1 MAKLPKKHKRFL
13 LVTER
18 KPVWT
23 IATRTAVIYLVF
35 GLIWILFSDLA
46 VQSLVRNVHLQN
58 IISIGKGFLY
68 VFLSTALIYILIGT
82 AFRRLS
88 DSEQII
94 EESKSDLKA
103 MAYYD
108 HLTGLSN
115 RRRLIERFPD
125 YLYEAGK
132 GTAKAILFIDVD
144 NIKLINDTMGHVFG
158 DELIV
163 RIAER
168 LHSYVSLPDELYR
181 LGGDEFVILARF
193 GEIPEISA
201 KCDRILRLFN
211 APFSIEK
218 SLIHSSV
225 SIGIALYPLHSAD
238 PNELLKYAD
247 IAMYQ
252 AKKAGKNRVC
262 LFTAAMMSPVDDR
275 MRMGEQ
281 LHEALVNRELEVY
294 FQPQIDVATR
304 RIASYEA
311 LLRWNNFALGSVPP
325 DKFIPVAEETH
336 LIVPIGEWV
345 LEQACR
351 FLARMHGMGYDELV
365 MSVNVSIIQLLQEN
379 FTATVLRVLAE
390 TGLRPESLEL
400 EITESVLME
409 SYALIE
415 DHLEKLKSIGIS
427 IALDDFGKGYSSL
440 SYLETLPI
448 SILKVDKN
456 FIDAITAENAGHTI
470 TGNIVG
476 MGKRLGLK
484 VIAEGVETE
493 MQFAFLA
500 ERECDLIQ
508 GWLFSKALPA
518 REAEEYTKKNLAV
531 GASSR

>member
-1 MAKLPKKHKRFL
+1 MAKLPKKHKKFL
-13 LVTER
+13 LITER
-18 KPVWT
+18 KPIWT
-23 IATRTAVIYLVF
+23 IASRTAVIYLIF
-35 GLIWILFSDLA
+35 GLLWILFSDIA

-58 IISIGKGFLY
+58 IISIIKGFVY

-82 AFRRLS
+82 AFRKLS

-115 RRRLIERFPD
+115 RRRIIDRFPD
-125 YLYEAGK
+125 YLLEEGK

-168 LHSYVSLPDELYR
+168 LHSHVSLPDELYR

-218 SLIHSSV
+218 SLIHSTV

-252 AKKAGKNRVC
+252 A
-262 LFTAAMMSPVDDR
+262 MMSPVDNR

-294 FQPQIDVATR
+294 FQPQIDVTTR

-311 LLRWNNFALGSVPP
+311 LLRWNNLALGSVPP

-345 LEQACR
+345 LEQSCR
-351 FLARMHGMGYDELV
+351 FLARMHGMGYNELV

-379 FTATVLRVLAE
+379 FTATVLRILAD
-390 TGLRPESLEL
+390 TGLRPEYLEL
-400 EITESVLME
+400 EITETVLME
-409 SYALIE
+409 SYALIA
-415 DHLEKLKSIGIS
+415 DHL
-427 IALDDFGKGYSSL
+427 
-440 SYLETLPI
+440 
-448 SILKVDKN
+448 
-456 FIDAITAENAGHTI
+456 
-470 TGNIVG
+470 
-476 MGKRLGLK
+476 
-484 VIAEGVETE
+484 
-493 MQFAFLA
+493 
-500 ERECDLIQ
+500 
-508 GWLFSKALPA
+508 
-518 REAEEYTKKNLAV
+518 
-531 GASSR
+531 